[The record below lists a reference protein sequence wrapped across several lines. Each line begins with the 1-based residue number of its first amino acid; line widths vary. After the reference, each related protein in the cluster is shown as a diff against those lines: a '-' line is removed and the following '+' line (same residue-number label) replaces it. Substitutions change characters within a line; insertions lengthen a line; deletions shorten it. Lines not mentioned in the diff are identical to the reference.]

1 MRFAGAKRSGGD
13 ALKSSFRVAVQTI
26 RDKGGGGGENINLE
40 RGFSLC
46 NTDVLKRYSKSH
58 WVL

>member
-26 RDKGGGGGENINLE
+26 RDKGGGTILIEKG
-40 RGFSLC
+40 
-46 NTDVLKRYSKSH
+46 DSH
-58 WVL
+58 YVILMY

>member
-26 RDKGGGGGENINLE
+26 RDKGGGGGTILIEK
-40 RGFSLC
+40 G
-46 NTDVLKRYSKSH
+46 DSH
-58 WVL
+58 YVILMY

>member
-1 MRFAGAKRSGGD
+1 MRFAGAKRSRGD
-13 ALKSSFRVAVQTI
+13 ALKSSFGVAVQTI
-26 RDKGGGGGENINLE
+26 RDKGGGDNLNWE

-46 NTDVLKRYSKSH
+46 NTDVLKRYSKSY

>member
-26 RDKGGGGGENINLE
+26 RDKGGGGGGGTILIEK
-40 RGFSLC
+40 G
-46 NTDVLKRYSKSH
+46 DSH
-58 WVL
+58 YVILMY